1 MKKRLRPA
9 IVASLLVVSLISC
22 AATPA
27 QVAYRTVGLTV
38 NTVDTGMKLW
48 ADYVVAGRATDDQQ
62 MAVRR
67 AHDRYRTAARDIG
80 VVLEATNTAP
90 TPEQLSS
97 AAAALIELI
106 QQFTGKVVTR

>member
-9 IVASLLVVSLISC
+9 IVASLLIISLVSC

-27 QVAYRTVGLTV
+27 QVAYRTIGITV

-48 ADYVVAGRATDDQQ
+48 ADYVVAGRATAEQE
-62 MAVRR
+62 ASVRR
-67 AHDRYRTAARDIG
+67 AHDRYRTAARDLG
-80 VVLEATNTAP
+80 VVLEAANTAP

-106 QQFTGKVVTR
+106 QQFTGKMVTR